1 MLPLHV
7 TNSRLPVGDFN
18 KFWEMMR
25 QRPGSWRPPLSEEQR
40 RKKLLKPQS
49 GLPAPSSRPLRHD
62 LNAIRLKA
70 KAGYQQVRPGGPDGH
85 LGGYSSGPIGDVA
98 TYFPNLWTWAIKLL
112 DIRSVID
119 IGCGEGQS
127 VEFFLN
133 AGCEALGVEGYAPAV
148 RKGRVADHIVLHDYT
163 NGPYLPDRQFD
174 MAWSCEFVE
183 HVEEKYIDNFLATF
197 SSARSV
203 FMTYARPGQGG
214 HHHVNEREEE
224 YWVCK
229 LTSCG
234 FEMDRELTECGRLI
248 AVADHR
254 LVSPDYVSH
263 FVERG
268 LVFLRRDGVAG
279 DL

>member
-1 MLPLHV
+1 M
-7 TNSRLPVGDFN
+7 NGAFRESRPEAGH
-18 KFWEMMR
+18 
-25 QRPGSWRPPLSEEQR
+25 QGHPSE
-40 RKKLLKPQS
+40 
-49 GLPAPSSRPLRHD
+49 PLRHD
-62 LNAIRLKA
+62 LQCIRSKA
-70 KAGYQQVRPGGPDGH
+70 AAGYQQIRPTGADSH

-98 TYFPNLWTWAIKLL
+98 TYYPNLWTWAIKLL

-127 VEFFLN
+127 VEFFLR
-133 AGCEALGVEGYAPAV
+133 AGCETVGVEGYEPAA
-148 RKGRVADHIVLHDYT
+148 RNGRVADRIVVHDYT
-163 NGPYLPDRQFD
+163 KGPYVPDRQFD

-183 HVEEKYIDNFLATF
+183 HVEEKYLGNFLATF

-203 FMTYARPGQGG
+203 FMTYAKPGQGG
-214 HHHVNEREEE
+214 HHHVNERDEE
-224 YWVCK
+224 YWIAK

-234 FEMDRELTECGRLI
+234 FELDRDLTECGRLI

-268 LVFLRRDGVAG
+268 LVFLRH
-279 DL
+279 